1 MNVAGS
7 NTNEMNFMK
16 EFRENAISYTTY
28 HSSKLT
34 FFCRFSYMA
43 TNTGV
48 NDIRVGYREPAKMV
62 AKLRDVKTDD
72 NLLLLKTNLSAGHGG
87 GSGRY
92 DGYKEMAYEFA
103 VIFDIFSNDIL
114 EEAAAKAAA
123 EKADA
128 KK

>member
-1 MNVAGS
+1 
-7 NTNEMNFMK
+7 
-16 EFRENAISYTTY
+16 
-28 HSSKLT
+28 
-34 FFCRFSYMA
+34 MA
-43 TNTGV
+43 ANTGV
-48 NDIRVGYREPAKMV
+48 NDTRIGYREPAKMV

-92 DGYKEMAYEFA
+92 DGYKEMAYQFA